1 MDQSVFQKMIK
12 SSSRVADLVSSPERV
27 DQKTRNVLL
36 PTAARAAL
44 VEAAHLAAER
54 RLAAG
59 TLAELSQRLAGDRF
73 AITAREVWFPGLT
86 EDDFNV
92 ISVSSGRVLLENP
105 PAARHAEWHRAVY
118 RLTGAGAVLLCQPLA
133 AFKAAARPVTLNPDL
148 APDLAPVMAGLR
160 WCEPDEAAIAA
171 AVPFSSALLLTGCG
185 LLVWGANFRE
195 AAELAESIEFCLQAQ
210 AD

>member
-148 APDLAPVMAGLR
+148 APVMAGLR

-171 AVPFSSALLLTGCG
+171 GVPFSSALLLTGCG

-195 AAELAESIEFCLQAQ
+195 AAGLAESIEFCLQAQ

>member
-105 PAARHAEWHRAVY
+105 LAARHAEWHREVY

-133 AFKAAARPVTLNPDL
+133 AFKAAARPVTLN
-148 APDLAPVMAGLR
+148 PDLAPVMAGLR

-195 AAELAESIEFCLQAQ
+195 AAGLAESIEFCLQAQ